1 MISVMPNHLMVMF
14 SLFKLAQPEG
24 RCLEFP
30 RPIEGGKKCFVCRR
44 PLAEVAPPGATAL
57 V

>member
-1 MISVMPNHLMVMF
+1 MVMF